1 MTITCAIIDDEP
13 LALDL
18 LESYVRRTPFLE
30 LKGKYS
36 SAIEALEKTSD
47 SNVDLLFLDIQ
58 MPGLSGIEFS
68 RMVAPQTRII
78 FTTAFEQ
85 YALEGFKVNAIDY
98 LMKPISYADFLSA
111 VNKVI
116 KWFDLSHKS
125 NNASGDNAENP
136 NDEEN
141 IFVRSEHHLI
151 GIKLSDIQYL
161 ESLKDYVLIQNQ
173 ARIYACQPLVDGKK
187 PAQEQVYESAPF
199 VYHSTS
205 KNNNARKR
213 LRHRG
218 KQTYTCFQAI
228 SYCFAGLHSKP
239 HTITQ
244 FFLGY
249 LKLY

>member
-1 MTITCAIIDDEP
+1 
-13 LALDL
+13 
-18 LESYVRRTPFLE
+18 
-30 LKGKYS
+30 
-36 SAIEALEKTSD
+36 
-47 SNVDLLFLDIQ
+47 

-125 NNASGDNAENP
+125 NNASSDNAENP

-161 ESLKDYVLIQNQ
+161 ESLKDYVLIHIQGRTKPVYTLASLSSMEKSLPKN
-173 ARIYACQPLVDGKK
+173 RFMRVHRSYIIPLQK
-187 PAQEQVYESAPF
+187 
-199 VYHSTS
+199 
-205 KNNNARKR
+205 
-213 LRHRG
+213 
-218 KQTYTCFQAI
+218 
-228 SYCFAGLHSKP
+228 
-239 HTITQ
+239 ITM
-244 FFLGY
+244 LENDCVIVANKHIPVS
-249 LKLY
+249 KLYRTALQDYIANRTL

>member
-36 SAIEALEKTSD
+36 SAVEALEKTSD
-47 SNVDLLFLDIQ
+47 SNVNLLFLDIQ

-125 NNASGDNAENP
+125 NNAFS
-136 NDEEN
+136 
-141 IFVRSEHHLI
+141 
-151 GIKLSDIQYL
+151 
-161 ESLKDYVLIQNQ
+161 
-173 ARIYACQPLVDGKK
+173 ARRTA
-187 PAQEQVYESAPF
+187 ATTA
-199 VYHSTS
+199 
-205 KNNNARKR
+205 
-213 LRHRG
+213 
-218 KQTYTCFQAI
+218 
-228 SYCFAGLHSKP
+228 
-239 HTITQ
+239 
-244 FFLGY
+244 
-249 LKLY
+249 

>member
-18 LESYVRRTPFLE
+18 LESYVRRTPFIE

-36 SAIEALEKTSD
+36 SAVEALEKTSD

-161 ESLKDYVLIQNQ
+161 ESLKDYVLIHIQGRTKPVYTLASLSSMEKSLPKN
-173 ARIYACQPLVDGKK
+173 RFMRVHRSYIIPLQK
-187 PAQEQVYESAPF
+187 
-199 VYHSTS
+199 
-205 KNNNARKR
+205 
-213 LRHRG
+213 
-218 KQTYTCFQAI
+218 
-228 SYCFAGLHSKP
+228 
-239 HTITQ
+239 ITM
-244 FFLGY
+244 LENDCVIVANKHIPVS
-249 LKLY
+249 KLYRTALQDYIANRTL